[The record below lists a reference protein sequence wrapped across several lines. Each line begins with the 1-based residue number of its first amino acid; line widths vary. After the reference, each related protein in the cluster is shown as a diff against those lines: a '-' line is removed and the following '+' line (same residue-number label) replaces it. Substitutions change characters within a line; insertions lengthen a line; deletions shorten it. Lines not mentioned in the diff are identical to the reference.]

1 MGLLSTLGGI
11 AGSVFGG
18 PIGGAIGSAL
28 GGAID
33 GRGAVKDASRAQQ
46 QAAQGGIEEQSRQ
59 FDEVTKLLSPFTKAG
74 ETALGG
80 LQPYAQA
87 GAGALEQQM
96 ALLGLAPQSQVR
108 TGGSGVAGMIANA
121 ASGAFGGNQMQFVGG
136 EAGQSAQQQA
146 IAALQA
152 SPQFQALQQ
161 QGENAILQN
170 ASATGGLRGGNVQ
183 AALAQFRPQILSSLI
198 DQQYSRLGGLS
209 SMGQLTNQNIASM
222 GQASGARQAA
232 AGQQTAANI
241 SNLMGTQGAAR
252 AGGILGQQSALSGGI
267 NQAFGAI
274 QGAGGFGNLFGGR
287 SGFQGGG
294 QVNPISGEFMG
305 SLEF

>member
-1 MGLLSTLGGI
+1 MGLFSTLGGI
-11 AGSVFGG
+11 AGTFLGG
-18 PIGGAIGSAL
+18 PIGGTIGSAL

-33 GRGAVKDASRAQQ
+33 GRESVEDASQVQQ
-46 QAAQGGIEEQSRQ
+46 QAAQGGIDEQRRQ
-59 FDEVTKLLSPFTKAG
+59 FDAIQKLLNPYVEAG
-74 ETALGG
+74 TSALGG
-80 LQPYAQA
+80 
-87 GAGALEQQM
+87 QQ
-96 ALLGLAPQSQVR
+96 ALLGLGAP
-108 TGGSGVAGMIANA
+108 GS
-121 ASGAFGGNQMQFVGG
+121 
-136 EAGQSAQQQA
+136 QQQA
-146 IAALQA
+146 IAALQG

-183 AALAQFRPQILSSLI
+183 GALAQFRPALLSGLI
-198 DQQYSRLGGLS
+198 DQQYSRLGGLTS
-209 SMGQLTNQNIASM
+209 IGQN
-222 GQASGARQAA
+222 AA
-232 AGQQTAANI
+232 AGVGNAGMSTGANI
-241 SNLMGTQGAAR
+241 SNLLGRQGQAQ

-267 NQAFGAI
+267 NQAFGAV

>member
-1 MGLLSTLGGI
+1 LQ
-11 AGSVFGG
+11 G
-18 PIGGAIGSAL
+18 P
-28 GGAID
+28 
-33 GRGAVKDASRAQQ
+33 Q
-46 QAAQGGIEEQSRQ
+46 
-59 FDEVTKLLSPFTKAG
+59 
-74 ETALGG
+74 
-80 LQPYAQA
+80 
-87 GAGALEQQM
+87 
-96 ALLGLAPQSQVR
+96 
-108 TGGSGVAGMIANA
+108 
-121 ASGAFGGNQMQFVGG
+121 
-136 EAGQSAQQQA
+136 AQQQA
-146 IAALQA
+146 ISALQA

-241 SNLMGTQGAAR
+241 SNLMGTQGAAQS
-252 AGGILGQQSALSGGI
+252 GGILGQQSALSGGI

-274 QGAGGFGNLFGGR
+274 QGAGGFGNLFGRTPAPAFNAPGQGFF
-287 SGFQGGG
+287 SGAQ
-294 QVNPISGEFMG
+294 SGDVGF
-305 SLEF
+305 